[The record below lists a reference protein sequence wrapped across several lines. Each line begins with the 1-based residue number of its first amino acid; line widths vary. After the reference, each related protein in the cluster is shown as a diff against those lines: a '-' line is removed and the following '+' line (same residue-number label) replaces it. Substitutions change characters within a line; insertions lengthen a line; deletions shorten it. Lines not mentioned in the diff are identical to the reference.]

1 MTLDQLSNLIKD
13 PKLFGILIVRPFGLL
28 LQWLYSIVQ
37 NYGIA
42 VILFA
47 LLVKLV
53 CIPLTIKS
61 KKSMLAM
68 SAMNAELQQLQKKY
82 ANNRVKLNEEMQK
95 LYEKHGVSPM
105 SGCLPNLIPLPI
117 MMGLYYAVQQPLQY
131 IVGLSRETVIALA
144 QMIGL
149 DQFAGANYTV
159 QIKIAEKLN
168 AFVDGSGHF
177 SDAVTNC
184 LQSGET
190 IFPLDFHFFGLNLA
204 DTPSICHPSIIW
216 IIPILSGLT
225 AFLSS
230 YIMQKMQG
238 TQNSAAAGQM
248 KMLNF
253 MMPLMSLYFAFILR
267 VRSAS
272 TGSSTTYLPAYRR
285 SSSPRRSAA
294 SRRPSRLLRLPASRQ
309 RSRPSVKHTRL
320 HRSSSPRTQR
330 TKRGTSKSCR
340 SF

>member
-1 MTLDQLSNLIKD
+1 MTLDQLSNLVKNPNI
-13 PKLFGILIVRPFGLL
+13 FGILIVRPFGLL
-28 LQWLYSIVQ
+28 LLALYNFVQ
-37 NYGIA
+37 NYGLA

-53 CIPLTIKS
+53 CIPLTIKG

-68 SAMNAELQQLQKKY
+68 TAMNAELTQLQKKY

-95 LYEKHGVSPM
+95 LYEKHGVNPM

-149 DQFAGANYTV
+149 DQFSGANYTI
-159 QIKIAEKLN
+159 QILIAEKLN
-168 AFVDGSGHF
+168 AFVDASGHF
-177 SDAVTNC
+177 TDAVTNC

-190 IFPLDFHFFGLNLA
+190 IFPLDFSFFGLNLA
-204 DTPSICHPSIIW
+204 DTPSISHPSIIW

-225 AFLSS
+225 AFLST

-238 TQNSAAAGQM
+238 TNAANNAAASQM
-248 KMLNF
+248 KMMNL
-253 MMPLMSLYFAFILR
+253 MMPLMSLYFAFILPGAIGIYWIFNN
-267 VRSAS
+267 VF
-272 TGSSTTYLPAYRR
+272 TCVQEIVLTKYLRGKQEKKQ
-285 SSSPRRSAA
+285 AA
-294 SRRPSRLLRLPASRQ
+294 ETARIEAEKQ
-309 RSRPSVKHTRL
+309 A
-320 HRSSSPRTQR
+320 
-330 TKRGTSKSCR
+330 KRAANKAAQQQQSQNAKKKKGDK
-340 SF
+340 

>member
-13 PKLFGILIVRPFGLL
+13 PNIFGILIVRPFGLL
-28 LQWLYSIVQ
+28 LQWLYSVVQ
-37 NYGIA
+37 NYGLA
-42 VILFA
+42 VIVFA

-68 SAMNAELQQLQKKY
+68 TAMNAELQQLQKKY

-95 LYEKHGVSPM
+95 LYDKHGVNPM
-105 SGCLPNLIPLPI
+105 SGCLPQFIPLPI

-168 AFVDGSGHF
+168 AFVDASGHF

-184 LQSGET
+184 LQNGET
-190 IFPLDFHFFGLNLA
+190 IFPLDFSFLGLNLA
-204 DTPSICHPSIIW
+204 DTPSISHPSIIW

-253 MMPLMSLYFAFILR
+253 MMPLMSLYFAFILPGAIGIYWIFNNVFTCVQEIILTKTLR
-267 VRSAS
+267 GKQEAKQ
-272 TGSSTTYLPAYRR
+272 
-285 SSSPRRSAA
+285 AA
-294 SRRPSRLLRLPASRQ
+294 EAARIEAEKQ
-309 RSRPSVKHTRL
+309 A
-320 HRSSSPRTQR
+320 
-330 TKRGTSKSCR
+330 KREAHKAAQKQQSQNAKNKKGDK
-340 SF
+340 

>member
-105 SGCLPNLIPLPI
+105 SGCLPNHFP
-117 MMGLYYAVQQPLQY
+117 
-131 IVGLSRETVIALA
+131 
-144 QMIGL
+144 
-149 DQFAGANYTV
+149 AG
-159 QIKIAEKLN
+159 
-168 AFVDGSGHF
+168 F
-177 SDAVTNC
+177 S
-184 LQSGET
+184 
-190 IFPLDFHFFGLNLA
+190 
-204 DTPSICHPSIIW
+204 
-216 IIPILSGLT
+216 
-225 AFLSS
+225 
-230 YIMQKMQG
+230 
-238 TQNSAAAGQM
+238 
-248 KMLNF
+248 
-253 MMPLMSLYFAFILR
+253 
-267 VRSAS
+267 
-272 TGSSTTYLPAYRR
+272 
-285 SSSPRRSAA
+285 
-294 SRRPSRLLRLPASRQ
+294 LLRSE
-309 RSRPSVKHTRL
+309 S
-320 HRSSSPRTQR
+320 
-330 TKRGTSKSCR
+330 G
-340 SF
+340 

>member
-1 MTLDQLSNLIKD
+1 MTLDQLSNLVKD

-131 IVGLSRETVIALA
+131 IVGLSRETVIAS
-144 QMIGL
+144 
-149 DQFAGANYTV
+149 GA
-159 QIKIAEKLN
+159 
-168 AFVDGSGHF
+168 DDRSGSVCGR
-177 SDAVTNC
+177 
-184 LQSGET
+184 
-190 IFPLDFHFFGLNLA
+190 
-204 DTPSICHPSIIW
+204 
-216 IIPILSGLT
+216 
-225 AFLSS
+225 
-230 YIMQKMQG
+230 K
-238 TQNSAAAGQM
+238 
-248 KMLNF
+248 
-253 MMPLMSLYFAFILR
+253 
-267 VRSAS
+267 
-272 TGSSTTYLPAYRR
+272 
-285 SSSPRRSAA
+285 
-294 SRRPSRLLRLPASRQ
+294 
-309 RSRPSVKHTRL
+309 L
-320 HRSSSPRTQR
+320 HRSDSRSPR
-330 TKRGTSKSCR
+330 S
-340 SF
+340 

>member
-1 MTLDQLSNLIKD
+1 MTLDQLSNLVKD

-37 NYGIA
+37 NYGLA

-53 CIPLTIKS
+53 CIPLTIKG

-68 SAMNAELQQLQKKY
+68 TAMNAELTQLQKKY

-95 LYEKHGVSPM
+95 LYEKHGVNPM

-149 DQFAGANYTV
+149 DQLAGANYTV
-159 QIKIAEKLN
+159 QILIAEKLN
-168 AFVDGSGHF
+168 AFVDASGSF
-177 SDAVTNC
+177 TSAVTDC
-184 LQSGET
+184 LQNGET
-190 IFPLDFHFFGLNLA
+190 IFPLDFSFFGLNLA
-204 DTPSICHPSIIW
+204 DTPSISHPSIIW

-225 AFLSS
+225 AFLST

-238 TQNSAAAGQM
+238 TNAANNAAASQM
-248 KMLNF
+248 KMMNL
-253 MMPLMSLYFAFILR
+253 MMPLMSLYFAFILPGAIGIYWIFNNVFTCLQEIVLTKVLR
-267 VRSAS
+267 
-272 TGSSTTYLPAYRR
+272 GKQEKKQ
-285 SSSPRRSAA
+285 AA
-294 SRRPSRLLRLPASRQ
+294 EAARIEAEKQ
-309 RSRPSVKHTRL
+309 A
-320 HRSSSPRTQR
+320 
-330 TKRGTSKSCR
+330 KRAANKAAQQQQSQNAKKKKGDK
-340 SF
+340 

>member
-149 DQFAGANYTV
+149 DQLAGANYTV
-159 QIKIAEKLN
+159 QILIAEKLN

-204 DTPSICHPSIIW
+204 DTPSISHPSIIW

-230 YIMQKMQG
+230 YIMQKMQ
-238 TQNSAAAGQM
+238 
-248 KMLNF
+248 NF
-253 MMPLMSLYFAFILR
+253 MMPLMSLYFAFILPGAIGIYWIFNNVFTCVQEIILTKTLR
-267 VRSAS
+267 GKQEAKQ
-272 TGSSTTYLPAYRR
+272 
-285 SSSPRRSAA
+285 AA
-294 SRRPSRLLRLPASRQ
+294 EAARIAAEKQ
-309 RSRPSVKHTRL
+309 A
-320 HRSSSPRTQR
+320 
-330 TKRGTSKSCR
+330 KREAHKAAQKQQSQNAKNKKGDK
-340 SF
+340 

>member
-1 MTLDQLSNLIKD
+1 MTIDQLSNLIKD
-13 PKLFGILIVRPFGLL
+13 PNIFGYLIVRPFGLIL
-28 LQWLYSIVQ
+28 LSLYNFVH
-37 NYGIA
+37 NYGLA

-47 LLVKLV
+47 LIVKLCCV
-53 CIPLTIKS
+53 PLAIKG

-68 SAMNAELQQLQKKY
+68 TALNAEMQQLQKKY
-82 ANNRVKLNEEMQK
+82 ANNRAKLNEEIQA
-95 LYEKHGVSPM
+95 LYERRGVSPM

-204 DTPSICHPSIIW
+204 DTPSISHPSIIW

-253 MMPLMSLYFAFILR
+253 MMPLMSLYFAFILPGAIGIYWIFNNVFTCVQEIILTKTLR
-267 VRSAS
+267 GKQEAKQ
-272 TGSSTTYLPAYRR
+272 
-285 SSSPRRSAA
+285 AA
-294 SRRPSRLLRLPASRQ
+294 EAARIEAEKQ
-309 RSRPSVKHTRL
+309 A
-320 HRSSSPRTQR
+320 
-330 TKRGTSKSCR
+330 KREAHKAAQKQQSQNAKNKKGDK
-340 SF
+340 

>member
-1 MTLDQLSNLIKD
+1 MTLDQLSNLVKD

-204 DTPSICHPSIIW
+204 DTPSISHPSIIW
-216 IIPILSGLT
+216 IIP
-225 AFLSS
+225 
-230 YIMQKMQG
+230 
-238 TQNSAAAGQM
+238 N
-248 KMLNF
+248 
-253 MMPLMSLYFAFILR
+253 P
-267 VRSAS
+267 VRSDRIPVLLHHAEDAGHAELCGS
-272 TGSSTTYLPAYRR
+272 RSDEDAQLYDAADVAVLCVHPSGCDRHLLDLQQRIYLRTGDHPHQDA
-285 SSSPRRSAA
+285 PRQAGGQA
-294 SRRPSRLLRLPASRQ
+294 
-309 RSRPSVKHTRL
+309 
-320 HRSSSPRTQR
+320 
-330 TKRGTSKSCR
+330 GC
-340 SF
+340 

>member
-1 MTLDQLSNLIKD
+1 MFAQLGYYICVPFAWLTR
-13 PKLFGILIVRPFGLL
+13 LFYTWTG
-28 LQWLYSIVQ
+28 S
-37 NYGIA
+37 YGVA
-42 VILFA
+42 LILFT
-47 LLVKLV
+47 LIVKLV
-53 CIPLTIKS
+53 LLPFQLKS

-204 DTPSICHPSIIW
+204 DTPSISHPSIIW

-253 MMPLMSLYFAFILR
+253 MMPLMSLYFAFILPGAIGIYWIFNNVFTCVQEIILTKTLR
-267 VRSAS
+267 GKQEAKQ
-272 TGSSTTYLPAYRR
+272 
-285 SSSPRRSAA
+285 AA
-294 SRRPSRLLRLPASRQ
+294 EAARIEAEKQ
-309 RSRPSVKHTRL
+309 A
-320 HRSSSPRTQR
+320 
-330 TKRGTSKSCR
+330 KREAHKAAQKQQSQNAKNKKGDK
-340 SF
+340 

>member
-168 AFVDGSGHF
+168 AFVDAAISRMLLPTACRAARPF
-177 SDAVTNC
+177 SR
-184 LQSGET
+184 
-190 IFPLDFHFFGLNLA
+190 
-204 DTPSICHPSIIW
+204 W
-216 IIPILSGLT
+216 IST
-225 AFLSS
+225 
-230 YIMQKMQG
+230 
-238 TQNSAAAGQM
+238 
-248 KMLNF
+248 
-253 MMPLMSLYFAFILR
+253 SL
-267 VRSAS
+267 V
-272 TGSSTTYLPAYRR
+272 
-285 SSSPRRSAA
+285 
-294 SRRPSRLLRLPASRQ
+294 
-309 RSRPSVKHTRL
+309 
-320 HRSSSPRTQR
+320 
-330 TKRGTSKSCR
+330 
-340 SF
+340 

>member
-1 MTLDQLSNLIKD
+1 MGEAFGLI
-13 PKLFGILIVRPFGLL
+13 IVRPLGLIL
-28 LQWLYSIVQ
+28 LAIFKAVGS
-37 NYGIA
+37 YGLA

-47 LLVKLV
+47 LLVKLI
-53 CIPLTIKS
+53 CIPLAIKG

-68 SAMNAELQQLQKKY
+68 SALNAELQQLQKKY
-82 ANNRVKLNEEMQK
+82 ANNRVKLNDEMQK
-95 LYEKHGVSPM
+95 LYDKHGVNPM
-105 SGCLPNLIPLPI
+105 SGCLPQFIPLPI

-204 DTPSICHPSIIW
+204 DTPSISHPSIIW

-253 MMPLMSLYFAFILR
+253 MMPLMSLYFAFILPGAIGIYWIFNNVFTCVQEIILTKTLR
-267 VRSAS
+267 GKQEAKQ
-272 TGSSTTYLPAYRR
+272 
-285 SSSPRRSAA
+285 AA
-294 SRRPSRLLRLPASRQ
+294 EAARIEAEKQ
-309 RSRPSVKHTRL
+309 A
-320 HRSSSPRTQR
+320 
-330 TKRGTSKSCR
+330 KREAHKAAQKQQSQNAKNKKGDK
-340 SF
+340 

>member
-1 MTLDQLSNLIKD
+1 MTIDQLSNLIKD
-13 PKLFGILIVRPFGLL
+13 PNIFGYLIVRPFGLIL
-28 LQWLYSIVQ
+28 LSLYNFVH
-37 NYGIA
+37 NYGFA

-47 LLVKLV
+47 LIVKLCCV
-53 CIPLTIKS
+53 PLAIKG

-68 SAMNAELQQLQKKY
+68 TALNAEMQQLQKKY

-149 DQFAGANYTV
+149 DQLAGANYTV

-190 IFPLDFHFFGLNLA
+190 IFPLDFHFL
-204 DTPSICHPSIIW
+204 
-216 IIPILSGLT
+216 
-225 AFLSS
+225 
-230 YIMQKMQG
+230 
-238 TQNSAAAGQM
+238 
-248 KMLNF
+248 
-253 MMPLMSLYFAFILR
+253 
-267 VRSAS
+267 
-272 TGSSTTYLPAYRR
+272 
-285 SSSPRRSAA
+285 
-294 SRRPSRLLRLPASRQ
+294 
-309 RSRPSVKHTRL
+309 
-320 HRSSSPRTQR
+320 
-330 TKRGTSKSCR
+330 
-340 SF
+340 